1 MRWPAFLRRSEES
14 IARANGIYLRPVR
27 VSDAR
32 QYATLLQEN
41 RELLEPFEPVRP
53 PSYYTEAYQRA
64 VLKEAVESYKD
75 GSGYMFAVVLDSHG
89 IIGRVG
95 LSGVFRGAFQSC
107 FIGYFIDHRF
117 TRRGYATWAVKNTVA
132 FAFDKAA
139 LHRVEASVMPC
150 NVASQ
155 RVLEKSGFR
164 REGLARNYLRIQGK
178 WEDHYIYA
186 ITVEDKIGE
195 SVDRGGGEYC

>member
-1 MRWPAFLRRSEES
+1 MIWS
-14 IARANGIYLRPVR
+14 ILFRKQDQFIVSGDGIYLRPVR
-27 VSDAR
+27 TSDAR
-32 QYATLLQEN
+32 EYAILFREN
-41 RELLEPFEPVRP
+41 KDFLEPFEPLRP
-53 PSYYTEAYQRA
+53 PGYYTEQYQKA
-64 VLKEAVESYKD
+64 VLKEAVESFAN
-75 GSGYMFAVVLDSHG
+75 GSGYMFAVVTDDHR

-117 TRRGYATWAVKNTVA
+117 TRRGYATWAVKNVVS
-132 FAFDKAA
+132 FAFNKAG
-139 LHRVEASVMPC
+139 LHRVEASVMPN

-164 REGLARNYLRIQGK
+164 REGLARNYLKIQGK

-186 ITVEDKIGE
+186 ITVEDLLARAK
-195 SVDRGGGEYC
+195 S